1 MFAKLGWDVEE
12 KVHSTELLQDLISQ
26 QCVDLR
32 GKTKRPRKEDSD
44 AQRLQGKVVCSS
56 ASARGTWYCT

>member
-12 KVHSTELLQDLISQ
+12 KVHSTELLHDLISQ

-32 GKTKRPRKEDSD
+32 GKTKRSRKEDSD
-44 AQRLQGKVVCSS
+44 SQRPQGKVVCSS
-56 ASARGTWYCT
+56 ASARGTWDCA